1 MGNVLLKSEG
11 DLEKLSA
18 ELRKRKEGA
27 RHTVVVCG
35 GTGCRAFRC
44 EEVENAF
51 KEELMK
57 AGIKDSVELKMS
69 GCHGF
74 CEMGPL
80 VLISPG
86 DRFYVKVKAEDAGEI
101 VQKTICQDQEI
112 ERLCYKD
119 EKGLRYSGY
128 FNVPFYGHQKRVVLG
143 LNGQID
149 PTSIEDYICNDG
161 YSALTRVLSGMSPEE
176 VIEEVKTS
184 GLRGRGGAGFL
195 TGVKW
200 GICRKSESKDGKCVI
215 CNGDEGDPGAYM
227 DRSVLEGNPH
237 SVLEGMIICSYAVGA
252 GEGFIYVRAEYP
264 LAVKHVEA
272 AIARAEEYG
281 ILGNDIF
288 GSGHSF
294 RIKISQGAGAF
305 VSGEETAL
313 IAAIE
318 GMRSSP
324 RPRPPYPTEKG
335 YMGRPTNIN
344 NVETFA
350 NVPQIIRNGAAWYNS
365 IGTEGSKGTKIF
377 SLVGKINNTGL
388 VEVPMGIT
396 LREIV
401 FDIGGGI
408 QKGKKFKAV
417 QTGGPS
423 GGCIP
428 ESMLDLHVDFDELTK
443 AGSIMG
449 SGGMI
454 VMDEDSCMVD
464 IARYF
469 LEFTRSESCGK
480 CTPCRMGSQH
490 LLRMLTEISE
500 GKASEGCLDKLE
512 RLAWTVQSGSLCGL
526 GQTLPNPVLSALRYF
541 RDEFEEHIRNR
552 RCPAGVCKSLIRF
565 YIDPKKCVGCLL
577 CLKNCPAN
585 AISGE
590 LKKVHVIDD
599 EKCIRCGACLDVCPP
614 KVSAVIKFSGEN
626 PLHG

>member
-1 MGNVLLKSEG
+1 MSNVVLKSKG

-18 ELRKRKEGA
+18 ELRKKKAGIK
-27 RHTVVVCG
+27 HTIVICG

-44 EEVENAF
+44 EEVEKTF

-57 AGIKDSVELKMS
+57 AGIKDSVDLKMS

-86 DRFYVKVKAEDAGEI
+86 DRFYVKVRAEDVQEI
-101 VQKTICQDQEI
+101 VQKTICGDQEI

-119 EKGLRYSGY
+119 EKGLGYSGHSD
-128 FNVPFYGHQKRVVLG
+128 VPFYRHQQRVVLG

-149 PTSIEDYICNDG
+149 PTSIEDYICNEG
-161 YSALTRVLSGMSPEE
+161 YSALARVISGMSPED
-176 VIEEVKTS
+176 VIEEVKAS

-200 GICRKSESKDGKCVI
+200 GFCSESKSKEGKCVI

-237 SVLEGMIICSYAVGA
+237 SVLEGMLICSYTVGA
-252 GEGFIYVRAEYP
+252 SEGFIYVRAEYP
-264 LAVKHVEA
+264 LAVKHVET
-272 AIARAEEYG
+272 AIRQAEEYG
-281 ILGNDIF
+281 IIGDNIF
-288 GSGHSF
+288 GSGHNF
-294 RIKISQGAGAF
+294 RIKVYQGAGAF

-324 RPRPPYPTEKG
+324 RARPPYPTEKG
-335 YMGRPTNIN
+335 YLGRPTCIN

-350 NVPQIIRNGAAWYNS
+350 NVPQIIHNGASWYNT
-365 IGTEGSKGTKIF
+365 IGTEGSSGTKIF

-401 FDIGGGI
+401 FNIGGGI
-408 QKGKKFKAV
+408 QRGKKFKAV

-428 ESMLDLHVDFDELTK
+428 ESMLDLQVDFDELTK
-443 AGSIMG
+443 VGSIMG

-464 IARYF
+464 IAKYF

-500 GKASEGCLDKLE
+500 GKASNGCLEQLE
-512 RLAWTVQSGSLCGL
+512 RLAKTIQSGSLCAL

-541 RDEFEEHIRNR
+541 RDEFEEHIKNK
-552 RCPAGVCKSLIRF
+552 RCPAGVCKDLIQF
-565 YIDPKKCVGCLL
+565 YIDPNKCVGCLL
-577 CLKNCPAN
+577 CLKNCPTN

-590 LKKVHVIDD
+590 LKEVHVIDD
-599 EKCIRCGACLDVCPP
+599 EKCIKCGACLDICPS

-626 PLHG
+626 PVHG